1 MNIKTKKIR
10 VSNLTVNIIRKEIKN
25 IHLGVYPPQGSIRVS
40 APLETSND
48 KIRLLVISKL
58 PWIKKQQKKFLNQK
72 RQEKRKYVSGE
83 SHYLFGNKC
92 RLKTINSTSIPKV
105 VIKNKTT
112 LELYISKKSSVKKRN
127 LVFDKFYRKELE
139 KIIPNLVKKWEKNV
153 GVTANDIR
161 VKKMKTRWGS
171 CNIEDKRVWLNLELA
186 KKPRRCIGYV
196 LLHELIHLI
205 ERNHSEKFIDI
216 LESIMPNW
224 ISIKDELN
232 MYPLSHANWNCFVR

>member
-1 MNIKTKKIR
+1 MGNSDGEADVK
-10 VSNLTVNIIRKEIKN
+10 V
-25 IHLGVYPPQGSIRVS
+25 
-40 APLETSND
+40 ETGGLD
-48 KIRLLVISKL
+48 
-58 PWIKKQQKKFLNQK
+58 
-72 RQEKRKYVSGE
+72 
-83 SHYLFGNKC
+83 
-92 RLKTINSTSIPKV
+92 STSFD
-105 VIKNKTT
+105 
-112 LELYISKKSSVKKRN
+112 KSSEE
-127 LVFDKFYRKELE
+127 YRKELE

-216 LESIMPNW
+216 LESILPNW
-224 ISIKDELN
+224 QSLKEEL
-232 MYPLSHANWNCFVR
+232 YETPLGYSKWRCVVN